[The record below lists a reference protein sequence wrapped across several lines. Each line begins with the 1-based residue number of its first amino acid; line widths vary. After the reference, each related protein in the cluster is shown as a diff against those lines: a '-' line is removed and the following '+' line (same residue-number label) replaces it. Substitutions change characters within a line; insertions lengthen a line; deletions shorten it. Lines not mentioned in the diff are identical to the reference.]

1 MHRLVIAATTLLALT
16 GAVVVGAYLFLF
28 AASSDRLATLAPER
42 TAFYVNVYLQPSTGQ
57 QMNLAGL
64 IGRIPGFEDTST
76 LDEKIDQIAE
86 NLLSGSGIDYR
97 EDVKPWLGNQLAI
110 AAWPGGDQLEAQ
122 PVLLAEVKDREA
134 AEASVADVTGGT
146 DFRTE
151 TYGGVDLHVGD
162 GTAYAFVD
170 DRTLV
175 VATQPTDLQAIVDV
189 AGGGA
194 DLASRADF
202 RDTMADLPAD
212 HLASVFVDVAA
223 IADATDTAT
232 QLSEVSTAGA
242 ALVAEQD
249 GIRLSGSAPFDMA
262 DAGSSSKATFALG
275 TEPSSLVDWMPD
287 DTVAELVVFGLRQT
301 LEDAEAAAQATPQGQ
316 DVTSTL
322 DAVRAI
328 AAFGLGV
335 DLDSDI
341 LPLLDREVG
350 VAINGFDGDLP
361 SGQLL
366 LRPDDPDAA
375 EQALDR
381 VADGLV
387 NLAGATRDDVDVD
400 GISVSTLA
408 VPDVPTIA
416 WTRAEGLLILG
427 LRPEDVAAA
436 VRAHESGEALGASE
450 AYRRTFE
457 VAGARAGNEAWIDVQ
472 AVVQLLGADAD
483 LPQDARDILGQIGAF
498 GFTAPSRS
506 DQIEFHA
513 VVTVDDRPTE

>member
-57 QMNLAGL
+57 QMNLAGR

-97 EDVKPWLGNQLAI
+97 TDVKPWLGNQLAI
-110 AAWPGGDQLEAQ
+110 AAWPGGEQLEAQ
-122 PVLLAEVKDREA
+122 PVLLAEVKDRAA
-134 AEASVADVTGGT
+134 AEASIVDVASDTE
-146 DFRTE
+146 FRTE
-151 TYGGVDLHVGD
+151 TYGGVDLHLAD

-175 VATQPTDLQAIVDV
+175 VAPDAADLQAVVDV
-189 AGGGA
+189 AGGDP
-194 DLASRADF
+194 DLASRTDF
-202 RDTMADLPAD
+202 RTTMDSLPAD
-212 HLASVFVDVAA
+212 HLASVFVDLAA
-223 IADATDTAT
+223 IAEATDTAE
-232 QLSEVSTAGA
+232 QLAAVSTAGA
-242 ALVAEQD
+242 ALVAERD
-249 GIRLSGSAPFDMA
+249 GIRLSGSAPFDMQ
-262 DAGSSSKATFALG
+262 DAGASSKATFALG

-301 LEDAEAAAQATPQGQ
+301 LEDAEAAVQATPEGQ

-335 DLDSDI
+335 DLDKDI
-341 LPLLDREVG
+341 LPLLDREVAIAISG
-350 VAINGFDGDLP
+350 VDGDLP
-361 SGQLL
+361 TGQLL

-387 NLAGATRDDVDVD
+387 NLAGATRAESDVD
-400 GISVSTLA
+400 GVTVSTLD
-408 VPDVPTIA
+408 VPDVATIA

-436 VRAHESGEALGASE
+436 VRAHDSGEALGATD

-457 VAGARAGNEAWIDVQ
+457 VAGARAGNEAWVDVQ
-472 AVVQLLGADAD
+472 AAIRLLGADAD

-513 VVTVDDRPTE
+513 VVTVDDRTAE